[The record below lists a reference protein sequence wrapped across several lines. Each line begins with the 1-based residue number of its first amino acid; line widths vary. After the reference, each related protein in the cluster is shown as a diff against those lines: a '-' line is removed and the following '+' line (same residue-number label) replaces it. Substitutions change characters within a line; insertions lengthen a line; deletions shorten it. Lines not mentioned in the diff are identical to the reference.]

1 MINYNE
7 SVMKILNRVAENLKE
22 RGFRIKIM
30 TFNSEDI
37 EDWQLY
43 FGHGKALVGV
53 DAMDVLKGIR
63 EMSLTDYVNELSREY
78 KEPNE
83 VLLASGDFNHP
94 EPLKIDQF

>member
-43 FGHGKALVGV
+43 FGHEK
-53 DAMDVLKGIR
+53 
-63 EMSLTDYVNELSREY
+63 
-78 KEPNE
+78 
-83 VLLASGDFNHP
+83 LL
-94 EPLKIDQF
+94 

>member
-43 FGHGKALVGV
+43 FGLEKTSKGCHVFIGKL
-53 DAMDVLKGIR
+53 
-63 EMSLTDYVNELSREY
+63 
-78 KEPNE
+78 
-83 VLLASGDFNHP
+83 
-94 EPLKIDQF
+94 

>member
-43 FGHGKALVGV
+43 FGHGKALVGG
-53 DAMDVLKGIR
+53 DDVLGYDIVWQKGR
-63 EMSLTDYVNELSREY
+63 E
-78 KEPNE
+78 K
-83 VLLASGDFNHP
+83 
-94 EPLKIDQF
+94 